1 MAVKMKKLAKKED
14 IHSTLVPPAKGKGE
28 TIGLLLVF
36 AVIFAL
42 MSLRFWAVSSEQQN
56 LYLRPYQR
64 LDKILTKTQPLIY
77 QSLISSVEEIVYL
90 RDEEGQWP
98 EAELLEMENIP
109 PFDEKFLP
117 KNARGALWEGFD
129 GGTWIDYIGQNQS
142 SGEKITFLLRLID
155 LHTDYHPNPHPGTD
169 YDPNRRVAAQVW
181 IYPEA
186 GRYYPG
192 ERLAEGGWF
201 WVVRENDPS
210 LQKPADQR
218 SDKSLVKQK
227 SATTKDTRSVK

>member
-129 GGTWIDYIGQNQS
+129 GGAWIDYIGQNQS

-155 LHTDYHPNPHPGTD
+155 LHTDYHPNPHPGTNKTPAFFRAFSTNFVPSVLTLIKK
-169 YDPNRRVAAQVW
+169 YNPPSGSIIGKLNCSLMRVEV
-181 IYPEA
+181 
-186 GRYYPG
+186 
-192 ERLAEGGWF
+192 F
-201 WVVRENDPS
+201 F
-210 LQKPADQR
+210 
-218 SDKSLVKQK
+218 
-227 SATTKDTRSVK
+227 ATFL